1 MPNSA
6 NYPDY
11 EKPDGNLRDE
21 ELDILFKKM
30 LREGREI
37 IFEDGMDN
45 PIRHKTLLYVVL
57 FREKFL
63 EFILRCINNYD
74 YVEVMSN
81 MLHYLGQ
88 IDNIIL
94 WDERRDLL
102 EYYLIY
108 SRSSRIKDGA
118 SLGLAHMDDPKS
130 LPCFRI
136 AVTREKV
143 DTLRSWLIQVIEQ
156 LVVTK
161 KQKESE
167 EKWKK
172 EMNQLKN
179 EIIQKLKNE
188 IIQKLNPE
196 TPILPHSF

>member
-1 MPNSA
+1 
-6 NYPDY
+6 
-11 EKPDGNLRDE
+11 
-21 ELDILFKKM
+21 
-30 LREGREI
+30 
-37 IFEDGMDN
+37 MDN

-118 SLGLAHMDDPKS
+118 SLGLTIWMIPKAYRAFA
-130 LPCFRI
+130 L

-161 KQKESE
+161 NKRIGGKM
-167 EKWKK
+167 EKKK
-172 EMNQLKN
+172 
-179 EIIQKLKNE
+179 
-188 IIQKLNPE
+188 
-196 TPILPHSF
+196 